1 MGCVVNGPV
10 EAADADIGIA
20 GGKGFGMLFKKGV
33 AVKRIKEKEF
43 VAVLLDE
50 INIMYG
56 EMKEG

>member
-1 MGCVVNGPV
+1 VNGPV